1 MVVCFLLVLLP
12 SYTFFRFYRVLKNTF
27 YPSIQLPAHIQE
39 VGLTNAYST
48 VNSITVISR
57 CTVHPLG
64 WWVYLFV

>member
-12 SYTFFRFYRVLKNTF
+12 SYTFFRFYRVFKNTF

-39 VGLTNAYST
+39 VRPTNAYST